1 MLYKLDSYLYSSV
14 IIPPIHGYHEQ
25 NLVIAETRTRTRF
38 LPVVQ
43 KRQLNGKSS
52 IAAT

>member
-14 IIPPIHGYHEQ
+14 IIPPVHGYYEQ
-25 NLVIAETRTRTRF
+25 DLVIAETRIRTGC

-52 IAAT
+52 IVAT